1 MTTVNPYEAGPYGYS
16 TTGISF
22 TFEHRGTTYKYDG
35 YRASNDEFK
44 DHFFVSTNRKR
55 EESHREKYPKGD
67 IGKMLKFLG
76 DLDGGDD
83 RGCTVNFTYDIEKDD
98 IGFYDFGCDYNP
110 PGGNVCEYPE
120 PYEDMDKDDIDKI
133 KINYKCDLQGAFQEA
148 FKKHWSSKISQ
159 KFWELCDTDDDE
171 RQMPKLHHKWV
182 QSDKATREIID
193 DTLIHV
199 CGYSMGTL
207 VKKALGVDSVD
218 EDDDDK

>member
-1 MTTVNPYEAGPYGYS
+1 M

-22 TFEHRGTTYKYDG
+22 TFEHNGTTYKYDG
-35 YRASNDEFK
+35 RRASTDEFK
-44 DHFFVSTNRKR
+44 DHNHNPRT
-55 EESHREKYPKGD
+55 D
-67 IGKMLKFLG
+67 IKKLLKFLG
-76 DLDGGDD
+76 DLDGF
-83 RGCTVNFTYDIEKDD
+83 TVNFTYDIEKDD
-98 IGFYDFGCDYNP
+98 IDFFAFGCDYNP
-110 PGGNVCEYPE
+110 PGGNVCDYPE
-120 PYEDMDKDDIDKI
+120 PYEDMNEDDIDEI
-133 KINYKCDLQGAFQEA
+133 EVDYKCDLKGAFQEA

-207 VKKALGVDSVD
+207 VKKALGVDSDD
-218 EDDDDK
+218 EDDDDE